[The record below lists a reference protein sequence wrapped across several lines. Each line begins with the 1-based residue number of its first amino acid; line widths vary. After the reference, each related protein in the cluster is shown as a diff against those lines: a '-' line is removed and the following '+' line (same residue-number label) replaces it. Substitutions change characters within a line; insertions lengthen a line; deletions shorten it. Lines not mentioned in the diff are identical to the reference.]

1 VLDDDPPGR
10 FVELCHEAVHEIIGL
25 RTSHHR
31 RKAEHYDERS
41 TDEEAVF
48 S

>member
-10 FVELCHEAVHEIIGL
+10 FVDLCHEAVHEIISL
-25 RTSHHR
+25 RTRTIGVGMTSAAR
-31 RKAEHYDERS
+31 RGS
-41 TDEEAVF
+41 GI